1 MKQCKYEQK
10 FEAYLPPLVRL
21 LSPVKGTLTRTF
33 ASLEIFTKLEGVD
46 VEALQSRPPPLMPL
60 LPWHIRAKVLKVM
73 LFTEVFAYWFQQAI
87 VLLYLMAM
95 AIFIGI
101 YPHWAHHPWYMKV
114 FEAYEM
120 CWPLAFL
127 LLLVRYVVFFTAWTV
142 VGSVA
147 FTSHVRELQAKVSCW
162 LKQQQQQQFG
172 YFKILAVQKRL
183 PPGGRL
189 LVERFLRE
197 HNLVC
202 FLVVS
207 RSGQLFG
214 KVILGTI
221 CTQIPIN
228 VIFVRKMVL
237 GSSEEETPFSLRLL
251 LFVFCFAQLLIF
263 AIIFLPLAW
272 CQKVYH
278 SPKKFI
284 PRLML
289 LSSSASGSG
298 ASWWWR
304 LRLKYNDLYGRLLR
318 GPKFAIS
325 VGELHAVT
333 YFSSMEFLFSYIAY
347 LLMAF
352 SKKNVI

>member
-1 MKQCKYEQK
+1 
-10 FEAYLPPLVRL
+10 
-21 LSPVKGTLTRTF
+21 
-33 ASLEIFTKLEGVD
+33 
-46 VEALQSRPPPLMPL
+46 
-60 LPWHIRAKVLKVM
+60 
-73 LFTEVFAYWFQQAI
+73 
-87 VLLYLMAM
+87 MAM

-127 LLLVRYVVFFTAWTV
+127 LLLVRYVVFFTAWTG

-162 LKQQQQQQFG
+162 LKQQQQQQQLG
-172 YFKILAVQKRL
+172 YSKVLGVQKLQPL
-183 PPGGRL
+183 PPGGRRL
-189 LVERFLRE
+189 VVERFLRE

-237 GSSEEETPFSLRLL
+237 GNSEETPFSLRLL
-251 LFVFCFAQLLIF
+251 LFLCSASHSCSS
-263 AIIFLPLAW
+263 LP
-272 CQKVYH
+272 
-278 SPKKFI
+278 
-284 PRLML
+284 
-289 LSSSASGSG
+289 SSSSRWPGVRRSTT
-298 ASWWWR
+298 
-304 LRLKYNDLYGRLLR
+304 L
-318 GPKFAIS
+318 P
-325 VGELHAVT
+325 
-333 YFSSMEFLFSYIAY
+333 SSSSPA
-347 LLMAF
+347 
-352 SKKNVI
+352 